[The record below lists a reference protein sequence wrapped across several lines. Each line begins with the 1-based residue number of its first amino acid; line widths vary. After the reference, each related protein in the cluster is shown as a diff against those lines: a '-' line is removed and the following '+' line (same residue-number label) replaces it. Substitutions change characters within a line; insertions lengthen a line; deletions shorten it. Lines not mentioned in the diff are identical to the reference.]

1 MAAGSCRRPLHV
13 GRLPARPC
21 GFEHRA
27 ALGRRPGPGDRGRR
41 RGGLGCVEAAR
52 TPGDRIQAVGRRG
65 HPGWGRIA
73 GLLMRVRAVPRDPV
87 WGRGCRGK
95 VISSPGRRAMFAAV
109 VDSSR
114 KDPSVRVIYFR
125 EEELQMPTGTIKKL
139 VSDRGFGFI
148 AAEDGKEYFFHRT
161 GLDSSVNFDSLAGG
175 ERVSFEIEASQK
187 GPRAN
192 RIKLA

>member
-1 MAAGSCRRPLHV
+1 M
-13 GRLPARPC
+13 
-21 GFEHRA
+21 
-27 ALGRRPGPGDRGRR
+27 
-41 RGGLGCVEAAR
+41 
-52 TPGDRIQAVGRRG
+52 I
-65 HPGWGRIA
+65 
-73 GLLMRVRAVPRDPV
+73 
-87 WGRGCRGK
+87 
-95 VISSPGRRAMFAAV
+95 AAV

-114 KDPSVRVIYFR
+114 KDPSVRDIYFR

-148 AAEDGKEYFFHRT
+148 AAEDGREYFFHRT

-175 ERVSFEIEASQK
+175 ERVSFEIEPSQK

>member
-1 MAAGSCRRPLHV
+1 
-13 GRLPARPC
+13 
-21 GFEHRA
+21 
-27 ALGRRPGPGDRGRR
+27 
-41 RGGLGCVEAAR
+41 
-52 TPGDRIQAVGRRG
+52 
-65 HPGWGRIA
+65 
-73 GLLMRVRAVPRDPV
+73 
-87 WGRGCRGK
+87 
-95 VISSPGRRAMFAAV
+95 MFAAV

-114 KDPSVRVIYFR
+114 KDPSVRAIYFR